1 MTVKEKR
8 YYSDFSDDFEQSAN
22 QDFALPQN
30 YKWIKTEVLSRILS
44 AVVYALAV
52 IFSSIYCKFFLHMK
66 VTGRENLKKV
76 KGGYFIFGNH
86 TQPIGDVFT
95 PALCAF
101 PKRIYT
107 IVSTANYGIPVIGKI
122 LPYLGALPIKNSA
135 SGIKELN
142 TAITKRLSDNHP
154 IVVYPEAHVWEYC
167 TLIRPYPYTSF
178 KFPVK
183 NDVPS
188 FAMTVTYKK
197 SKLFKKPTM
206 QVFIDGPFYG
216 AGNNLKE
223 KAVNLHDTVFD
234 TMKMRSSYSD
244 CNYIEYIKK

>member
-8 YYSDFSDDFEQSAN
+8 YYSDFSQDFEQSAN
-22 QDFALPQN
+22 QDFTLPEN
-30 YKWIKTEVLSRILS
+30 YKWIKTDILSKILS
-44 AVVYALAV
+44 AIIYTLAV

-66 VTGRENLKKV
+66 VSGRENLRNV

-86 TQPIGDVFT
+86 TQPVGDVFT

-122 LPYLGALPIKNSA
+122 LPYLGALPIENSA

-142 TAITKRLSDNHP
+142 RAITKRLSDNHP

-167 TLIRPYPYTSF
+167 TLIRPYPSTSF

-197 SKLFKKPTM
+197 SKFFKRPTM
-206 QVFIDGPFYG
+206 QVFIDGPFFG
-216 AGNNLKE
+216 TGDSLKE
-223 KAVNLHDTVFD
+223 KAVNLHDTIFE

-244 CNYIEYIKK
+244 YNYIEYIKK